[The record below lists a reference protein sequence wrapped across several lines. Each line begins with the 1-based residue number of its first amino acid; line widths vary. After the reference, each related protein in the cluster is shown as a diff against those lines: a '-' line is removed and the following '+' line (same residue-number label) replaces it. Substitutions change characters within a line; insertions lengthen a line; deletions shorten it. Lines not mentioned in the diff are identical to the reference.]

1 MTLLQASVMPDTSS
15 SVGAGGSAQTP
26 AGSLMPEADGTKVD
40 MDVSGDPETSDQN
53 GKTGTNLVRTSSNDC
68 YPVAC

>member
-15 SVGAGGSAQTP
+15 SIGAGGSAQTP

-40 MDVSGDPETSDQN
+40 VDASGDPETSDQN
-53 GKTGTNLVRTSSNDC
+53 GETVGNLI
-68 YPVAC
+68 